1 MLNSKNAGYLIKGQR
16 YLFIFWSSQ
25 HFHNNCNNANVHSA
39 MCQQDCKSWR
49 KTKKADN
56 LIWVLGTMKMHLGE
70 SHFCEEFV
78 HSAFRIKG
86 KGSLRKSY
94 LTIFLF
100 VKYNLL
106 LTSHPS
112 LRHSWV
118 QMNNTTNPCKNKRK
132 IVIERWLSKQ
142 QTWKE
147 KELQMLSFQKI
158 KNKPLMKFFESASQM
173 SQKYV
178 TRDRRDTNTWESG
191 DEYFL

>member
-1 MLNSKNAGYLIKGQR
+1 MPRDSRVSAVQSH
-16 YLFIFWSSQ
+16 SSLMKITVEFTDVEILEVSDLK
-25 HFHNNCNNANVHSA
+25 H
-39 MCQQDCKSWR
+39 
-49 KTKKADN
+49 T
-56 LIWVLGTMKMHLGE
+56 ITMKMHLGE

-147 KELQMLSFQKI
+147 KELQMLSLQKI